1 MEHLQTIASIKAKF
15 DIVAIVEQYIKLVKS
30 GSTYKGLCPFHAEK
44 TPSFFV
50 NSLQGYFYCFGC
62 KKSGDVIGFLM
73 DMEKINYNDALKI
86 LCEKFGIYYND
97 LKINRT
103 SEKKSENKDMVS
115 KIYSL
120 NSRLVN
126 TIKFFLNKNQKA
138 LDYVLKSRAI
148 SKEVVD
154 LFELGYLPF
163 NIKDGLELHD
173 FLVSKGYSSE
183 ILRKSGLFSK
193 TNPKASILSQRLI
206 FPIKDFKGNVVG
218 FGGRDLD
225 GKGSKYINLSETEV
239 FKKKE
244 LLYGFYEGLNEIK
257 STKSVILVE
266 GYIDVLA
273 FFTSGIKRAVSTLGT
288 SFSKEHLALI
298 QRYADEIIFSFDGDD
313 AGLSA
318 TLKAYQI
325 CLPFNINVSVVKMDF
340 GFDPADLL
348 KDKGERSLQKILDNK
363 CDAFEYLLDA
373 YSNKYDLNKTVDLN
387 AMINLFLNLINLS
400 KIDTQK
406 KIFLDKLSNKLGVGV
421 TTLLKDYYRIKER
434 FVVDNNKRNLYA
446 HNDDSYERYL
456 IVALLKNFSYFGIIR
471 RNIIDSDLI
480 DIDAR
485 KIFMCFEDLFEN
497 NKDFSLMDLKRNL
510 KDSYKVSEFFFE
522 EILNSGFEVDDEAL
536 IHILIAIKRRKLDSR
551 VLLCKKKFDGDSLVN
566 AKIQI
571 NELMFLNMQR
581 KNLKIYT
588 DDVPGS

>member
-1 MEHLQTIASIKAKF
+1 MEYLQTASSIKTKF
-15 DIVAIVEQYIKLVKS
+15 DIVVVVEQYIKLVKS

-50 NSLQGYFYCFGC
+50 NPLQGYFYCFGC
-62 KKSGDVIGFLM
+62 KKGGDVIGFLM
-73 DMEKINYNDALKI
+73 DMEKINYNNALKI
-86 LCEKFGIYYND
+86 LCEKFGIYYDD
-97 LKINRT
+97 LKISRE
-103 SEKKSENKDMVS
+103 SLKKNENKDIILE
-115 KIYSL
+115 IYSL

-126 TIKFFLNKNQKA
+126 TIKFFLNKNKKA
-138 LDYVLKSRAI
+138 LDYILKSRAI

-154 LFELGYLPF
+154 LFELGYLPL
-163 NIKDGLELHD
+163 NVKDGLELHG
-173 FLVSKGYSSE
+173 FLVSKGYSFE

-193 TNPKASILSQRLI
+193 ANPKASILSQRLI

-244 LLYGFYEGLNEIK
+244 LLYGFYEGLDEIK
-257 STKSVILVE
+257 STKSIILVE

-298 QRYADEIIFSFDGDD
+298 QRYADEVIFSFDSDD

-340 GFDPADLL
+340 GRDPADVL
-348 KDKGERSLQKILDNK
+348 KSEGKDFLQEILNNR
-363 CDAFEYLLDA
+363 CDAFDYLLDV

-400 KIDTQK
+400 KVDTQK
-406 KIFLDKLSNKLGVGV
+406 KIFLDKLSNKLGIGV
-421 TTLLKDYYRIKER
+421 AILLKDYYRIKER
-434 FVVDNNKRNLYA
+434 FAVDNNKRNLYA

-480 DIDAR
+480 DVNAR
-485 KIFMCFEDLFEN
+485 KVFMCFEDLFEN
-497 NKDFSLMDLKRNL
+497 NEDFSLMDLKRNL
-510 KDSYKVSEFFFE
+510 KDTYKVSEIFFE
-522 EILNSGFEVDDEAL
+522 EILNSEFEVDDETL
-536 IHILIAIKRRKLDSR
+536 IHVLLAIKRRKLDSR
-551 VLLCKKKFDGDSLVN
+551 VVLCKKRYEGDSLVS

-581 KNLKIYT
+581 KNLKIYI

>member
-1 MEHLQTIASIKAKF
+1 MKYLQTVASMKSKF

-30 GSTYKGLCPFHAEK
+30 GSAYKGLCPFHAEK

-50 NSLQGYFYCFGC
+50 NPLQGYFYCFGC
-62 KKSGDVIGFLM
+62 KKGGDVIGFLM

-86 LCEKFGIYYND
+86 LCEKSGIHYDD
-97 LKINRT
+97 LKISRG
-103 SEKKSENKDMVS
+103 SENKNENKDMVS

-120 NSRLVN
+120 NSRLIN
-126 TIKFFLNKNQKA
+126 TIKFFLSKNKKA

-148 SKEVVD
+148 SKEIVD

-163 NIKDGLELHD
+163 NFKNGLELHD

-183 ILRKSGLFSK
+183 VLRKSGLFSK
-193 TNPKASILSQRLI
+193 TNPKVSILFQRLI

-225 GKGSKYINLSETEV
+225 GKGSKYINLGETEV
-239 FKKKE
+239 FKKRE
-244 LLYGFYEGLNEIK
+244 LLYGFYEGLEEIK

-288 SFSKEHLALI
+288 AFSKEHLALI

-325 CLPFNINVSVVKMDF
+325 CLPFNINVSVVRMDF
-340 GFDPADLL
+340 GSDPADVL
-348 KDKGERSLQKILDNK
+348 KSEGVDFLQKILNNR
-363 CDAFEYLLDA
+363 CDAFEYLLDV

-400 KIDTQK
+400 KVDTQK
-406 KIFLDKLSNKLGVGV
+406 KIFLDKLSNKLGIGV

-456 IVALLKNFSYFGIIR
+456 IVALLKNFSYFSIVR

-480 DIDAR
+480 NVDAR
-485 KIFMCFEDLFEN
+485 KVFMCFENLFEN
-497 NKDFSLMDLKRNL
+497 NKDFSLMDLKKKL
-510 KDSYKVSEFFFE
+510 KDTYKVSEIFFE
-522 EILNSGFEVDDEAL
+522 EILNSEFEVDDEML
-536 IHILIAIKRRKLDSR
+536 IHILLAIKRRKLDSR
-551 VLLCKKKFDGDSLVN
+551 VLLCKKRYEGDSLVN

-581 KNLKIYT
+581 KNLKIYI

>member
-1 MEHLQTIASIKAKF
+1 MDYLQTKASIKAKF
-15 DIVAIVEQYIKLVKS
+15 DIVSIVEQYIKLIKS

-50 NSLQGYFYCFGC
+50 NPLQGYFYCFGC
-62 KKSGDVIGFLM
+62 KKGGDVIGFLM

-86 LCEKFGIYYND
+86 LCEKFGIYYDD
-97 LKINRT
+97 LKISLK
-103 SEKKSENKDMVS
+103 SEKKNENKDIVS

-120 NSRLVN
+120 NSRLIN
-126 TIKFFLNKNQKA
+126 TIKFFLNKNKKA
-138 LDYVLKSRAI
+138 LDYIVKSRAI

-163 NIKDGLELHD
+163 NIKDGLELYD
-173 FLVSKGYSSE
+173 FLISKGYSFE
-183 ILRKSGLFSK
+183 TLRRSGLFSK
-193 TNPKASILSQRLI
+193 TNLKASILSQRLI

-244 LLYGFYEGLNEIK
+244 LLYGFYEGFDEIK

-298 QRYADEIIFSFDGDD
+298 QRYANEVIFSFDGDD

-325 CLPFNINVSVVKMDF
+325 CLPFNINVSIVKMDF
-340 GFDPADLL
+340 GRDPADVL
-348 KDKGERSLQKILDNK
+348 KDEGEGSLQKILNNR
-363 CDAFEYLLDA
+363 CDAFDYFLDV

-400 KIDTQK
+400 KVDTQK
-406 KIFLDKLSNKLGVGV
+406 KIFLDKLSNKLGIGV

-446 HNDDSYERYL
+446 HNDGSYERYL

-480 DIDAR
+480 DVNVR
-485 KIFMCFEDLFEN
+485 KTFICFEDLFEN
-497 NKDFSLMDLKRNL
+497 NKDFSLMDLKKNL
-510 KDSYKVSEFFFE
+510 RDSYKVSEFFFE
-522 EILNSGFEVDDEAL
+522 EILNSEFEVDNETL
-536 IHILIAIKRRKLDSR
+536 IHILLAIKRRKLDSR
-551 VLLCKKKFDGDSLVN
+551 VLLCKRVCNEDSLVN
-566 AKIQI
+566 AKVQI

-581 KNLKIYT
+581 KNLKIYI

>member
-1 MEHLQTIASIKAKF
+1 MEYLQTTSSIKAKF
-15 DIVAIVEQYIKLVKS
+15 DIVAIVGQYIKLVKS

-50 NSLQGYFYCFGC
+50 NPLQGYFYCFGC

-86 LCEKFGIYYND
+86 LCEKFGVYYDD
-97 LKINRT
+97 LKISRE
-103 SEKKSENKDMVS
+103 SVKKNENKDIVS

-120 NSRLVN
+120 NSRLIN
-126 TIKFFLNKNQKA
+126 TIKFFLNKNKKA

-154 LFELGYLPF
+154 LFELGYLPL
-163 NIKDGLELHD
+163 NVKDGLELHG

-183 ILRKSGLFSK
+183 ILKKSGLFSK
-193 TNPKASILSQRLI
+193 INPKASILSQRLI

-244 LLYGFYEGLNEIK
+244 LLYGFYEGLDEIK

-288 SFSKEHLALI
+288 SFSKEHLVLI

-340 GFDPADLL
+340 GRDPADVL
-348 KDKGERSLQKILDNK
+348 KSEGESSLQEILNNR
-363 CDAFEYLLDA
+363 CDVFDYLLDV

-400 KIDTQK
+400 KVDTQK
-406 KIFLDKLSNKLGVGV
+406 NIFLDKLSNKLGIGMA
-421 TTLLKDYYRIKER
+421 TLLKDYYRIKER
-434 FVVDNNKRNLYA
+434 FAVDNNKRNLYA

-456 IVALLKNFSYFGIIR
+456 IVALLKNFSYFSIIR

-480 DIDAR
+480 DVDAR
-485 KIFMCFEDLFEN
+485 KIFMCFENLFEN
-497 NKDFSLMDLKRNL
+497 NEDFSLMDLKRNL
-510 KDSYKVSEFFFE
+510 KDNYKISEFFFE
-522 EILNSGFEVDDEAL
+522 EILNSEFEVDDETL
-536 IHILIAIKRRKLDSR
+536 VHVLLAIKRRKLDSR
-551 VLLCKKKFDGDSLVN
+551 VLLCKKRCVEDSLVN

-581 KNLKIYT
+581 KNLKIYI

>member
-1 MEHLQTIASIKAKF
+1 MEYLQTAASMKAKF
-15 DIVAIVEQYIKLVKS
+15 DIVVVVEQYIKLVKS

-44 TPSFFV
+44 TPSFSV

-62 KKSGDVIGFLM
+62 KKSGDVIRFLM
-73 DMEKINYNDALKI
+73 DMEKINYNDALKA
-86 LCEKFGIYYND
+86 LCKKFGVYYND
-97 LKINRT
+97 VKINR
-103 SEKKSENKDMVS
+103 EGDRKNENKDIVS

-120 NSRLVN
+120 NSRLIN
-126 TIKFFLNKNQKA
+126 TIKFFLNKNKKV
-138 LDYVLKSRAI
+138 LDYVLKSRSI

-163 NIKDGLELHD
+163 NVKDGLDLHD
-173 FLVSKGYSSE
+173 FLVSKGYSFE

-193 TNPKASILSQRLI
+193 TNLKASILSQRLI

-244 LLYGFYEGLNEIK
+244 LLYGFYEGFDDIK

-273 FFTSGIKRAVSTLGT
+273 FFTSGIRRAVSTLGT

-298 QRYADEIIFSFDGDD
+298 QRYADEIIFAFDSDD

-325 CLPFNINVSVVKMDF
+325 CLPFNINVSVVKIDL
-340 GFDPADLL
+340 GSDPADVL
-348 KDKGERSLQKILDNK
+348 KNEGSGSLQKILNNR
-363 CDAFEYLLDA
+363 CDAFEYLLDI

-400 KIDTQK
+400 KVDTQK
-406 KIFLDKLSNKLGVGV
+406 KIFLEKLSNKLGIGV

-456 IVALLKNFSYFGIIR
+456 IVALLKNFSYFGTIR
-471 RNIIDSDLI
+471 RNIVDSDLI
-480 DIDAR
+480 DINAR
-485 KIFMCFEDLFEN
+485 KIFMCFEDLSEN
-497 NKDFSLMDLKRNL
+497 NEDFTLLDLKRSL
-510 KDSYKVSEFFFE
+510 KDNYKVSEVFFE
-522 EILNSGFEVDDEAL
+522 EMLNSEFEVDDEMI
-536 IHILIAIKRRKLDSR
+536 IHILLAIKRRKLDSR
-551 VLLCKKKFDGDSLVN
+551 VLLCKRRCDGDFLVN

-581 KNLKIYT
+581 KNLKVYL

>member
-1 MEHLQTIASIKAKF
+1 MEHLQTTASIKAKF
-15 DIVAIVEQYIKLVKS
+15 DIVAIVEQYVKLVKS
-30 GSTYKGLCPFHAEK
+30 GPTYKGLCPFHAEK

-73 DMEKINYNDALKI
+73 DMEKINYNDAFKI
-86 LCEKFGIYYND
+86 LCEKSGIYYND
-97 LKINRT
+97 LKI
-103 SEKKSENKDMVS
+103 SLESDKKSEDKDIVS
-115 KIYSL
+115 KIYAL
-120 NSRLVN
+120 NSRLIN
-126 TIKFFLNKNQKA
+126 TIKFFLNKNKKA
-138 LDYVLKSRAI
+138 LDYILKSRAI

-163 NIKDGLELHD
+163 NFKDGLELHG
-173 FLVSKGYSSE
+173 FLVSKGYSFE
-183 ILRKSGLFSK
+183 MLIKSGLFSK

-225 GKGSKYINLSETEV
+225 GKGPKYINLSETEV

-244 LLYGFYEGLNEIK
+244 LLYGFYEGLDEIK

-298 QRYADEIIFSFDGDD
+298 QRYADEIIFAFDGDD

-340 GFDPADLL
+340 GFDPADILKGDGSLL
-348 KDKGERSLQKILDNK
+348 EILNNR
-363 CDAFEYLLDA
+363 CDAFDYLLDV

-400 KIDTQK
+400 KLDTQK
-406 KIFLDKLSNKLGVGV
+406 KIFLDKLSNKLGIGV

-446 HNDDSYERYL
+446 HIDDSYERYL
-456 IVALLKNFSYFGIIR
+456 IAALLKNFSYFVIIR

-480 DIDAR
+480 DVDAR
-485 KIFMCFEDLFEN
+485 KVFVCFEDLFEN
-497 NKDFSLMDLKRNL
+497 NEDFSLMDLKNKL
-510 KDSYKVSEFFFE
+510 KNHYKVSEVFFE
-522 EILNSGFEVDDEAL
+522 EILNSEFEVDDETL
-536 IHILIAIKRRKLDSR
+536 IHILLAIKRRKLDFR
-551 VLLCKKKFDGDSLVN
+551 VLLCKKRSDGDSLVN

-581 KNLKIYT
+581 KNLKIYI
-588 DDVPGS
+588 DDIPGS